1 MKRRKLK
8 FIIGGIIVL
17 VALSYLIY
25 TGIRETGIYY
35 LTVSELKVRSNT
47 IYNQN
52 FRVGGEVIPG
62 SISWNSRSLEL
73 SFKITDGKENLK
85 VIYKG
90 IIPDIFK
97 AGSEVVIEGVY
108 TEEGIFHAN
117 TLLTKCPSKY
127 KAKL

>member
-25 TGIRETGIYY
+25 TGIRETGVYY
-35 LTVSELKVRSNT
+35 LTVSELKVRGNT
-47 IYNQN
+47 IYDQN
-52 FRVGGEVIPG
+52 FRVGGIVVPG
-62 SISWNSRSLEL
+62 SISWNSNSFEL
-73 SFKITDGKENLK
+73 KFKITDKQEYLN

-90 IIPDIFK
+90 IVPDIFG
-97 AGSEVVIEGVY
+97 AGREVVIEGLY
-108 TEEGIFHAN
+108 TKEGIFQAK